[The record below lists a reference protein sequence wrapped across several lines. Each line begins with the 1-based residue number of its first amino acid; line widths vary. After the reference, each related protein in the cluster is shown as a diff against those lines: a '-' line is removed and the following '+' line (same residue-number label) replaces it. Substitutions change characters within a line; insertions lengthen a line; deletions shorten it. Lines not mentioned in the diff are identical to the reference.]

1 MITLILFA
9 IALLGIAYVAIVV
22 FRIINADNR
31 GGISNVLTYSTLFKM
46 SLSFLAVCIT
56 SGAIFLGGSA
66 SGISGSGGSA
76 ENQQFLE
83 AASHISE
90 FCLYASLTLAVAALI
105 SYAYNKKICR

>member
-1 MITLILFA
+1 MITLILFTV
-9 IALLGIAYVAIVV
+9 ALLGIAYVAIVV
-22 FRIINADNR
+22 FRIINADTR
-31 GGISNVLTYSTLFKM
+31 GGISKVLTCATLFKV

-83 AASHISE
+83 AALHISE
-90 FCLYASLTLAVAALI
+90 FCLYASLILAMASLF
-105 SYAYNKKICR
+105 SYAYNKNCK